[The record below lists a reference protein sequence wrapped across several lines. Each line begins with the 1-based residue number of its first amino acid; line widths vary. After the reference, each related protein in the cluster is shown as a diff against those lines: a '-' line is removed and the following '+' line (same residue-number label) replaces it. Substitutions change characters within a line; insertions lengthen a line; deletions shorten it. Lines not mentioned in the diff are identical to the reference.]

1 MYNPD
6 KVDDYSKK
14 QLAEMIFNG
23 EVSREQV
30 DEDGLFRKHRPL
42 LDEELSLMTQE
53 ELDWTEATTKNTV
66 GSYQVYLEKYNPTI
80 GEGETVTDGWVENTV
95 YIGRHVEDARRLQ
108 TAVKQLD
115 DDEKENEKDKA
126 AWVKAKNA
134 DTIECYIEYISTF
147 DRQPPLYRGQYVD
160 EAKLRINKLQ
170 DNIDWGKAKSL
181 DTKDSYE
188 TYLSKYDSPASSYQ
202 GAYISDAKKAI
213 ERLTPKA
220 EPALD
225 PLRNETED
233 WAKAVRADNIE
244 AYNNYLAKYEF
255 IGGKYVAQA
264 KKAIER
270 LLEEKTW
277 SEASTS
283 NNITGYKKYINIYQN
298 KNGKHLEEAKR
309 KINQLEDDLA
319 WMVATKEDNHS
330 AYQNYISCYDVLAP
344 KYRGRH
350 IEDAKRRIA
359 HLISET
365 DDREWG
371 KACKAD
377 TITAYR
383 LYLSKFGSDN
393 SAQKG
398 KHIEDAKVR
407 INSLMD
413 DACWADTVKQNTHEV
428 YQDYIRKYP
437 QGVHVAEAHKRL
449 RPPVPPRPILKYV
462 LTLLLVSTACI
473 FFGIQY
479 LNKAWPFSQEENTV
493 IPTPIAEVDS
503 LQWAIDNHDIP
514 LLQKY
519 ADLDSTRAYYPLSLE
534 LWMQFKDTL
543 NSLMYIREAIES
555 LTAKGHLYSDY
566 EKHLNAIKEAL
577 DYDNTIGHVTP
588 ALPSNIEE
596 RLMILPKEQAIINKA
611 SAIAKKY
618 SFKYTPNPEILK
630 YIEDDFRRWVKA
642 GDNSPILATKEDCY
656 KAALQL
662 KEDSIVRTKLRMLYK

>member
-66 GSYQVYLEKYNPTI
+66 GSYQVYLEKYNPAI
-80 GEGETVTDGWVENTV
+80 VEGETVTDGWVENTV
-95 YIGRHVEDARRLQ
+95 YIGRHVEDARHLQ
-108 TAVKQLD
+108 TAVKKPD
-115 DDEKENEKDKA
+115 DEEKENEKDKA

-181 DTKDSYE
+181 DTKNSYE

-225 PLRNETED
+225 PLGNETED
-233 WAKAVRADNIE
+233 WA
-244 AYNNYLAKYEF
+244 
-255 IGGKYVAQA
+255 
-264 KKAIER
+264 
-270 LLEEKTW
+270 
-277 SEASTS
+277 
-283 NNITGYKKYINIYQN
+283 
-298 KNGKHLEEAKR
+298 
-309 KINQLEDDLA
+309 
-319 WMVATKEDNHS
+319 
-330 AYQNYISCYDVLAP
+330 
-344 KYRGRH
+344 
-350 IEDAKRRIA
+350 
-359 HLISET
+359 
-365 DDREWG
+365 

-398 KHIEDAKVR
+398 KHIEEAKVR
-407 INSLMD
+407 INNLMD
-413 DACWADTVKQNTHEV
+413 DACWADTVKQNTHEA

-437 QGVHVAEAHKRL
+437 QGVHVSEAHKRL
-449 RPPVPPRPILKYV
+449 RPPVPLRPILKYV
-462 LTLLLVSTACI
+462 LTLLVATACV
-473 FFGIQY
+473 FLGWQY
-479 LNKAWPFSQEENTV
+479 SHTKWPFSQKNDNILTNDS
-493 IPTPIAEVDS
+493 IDYSNSIAKIDS
-503 LQWAIDNHDIP
+503 LQWAIDNHDK
-514 LLQKY
+514 LLLIRYVKV
-519 ADLDSTRAYYPLSLE
+519 DSVRAYFPLAQLLNKEDSANNIDKTLSLLE
-534 LWMQFKDTL
+534 LSNDTFALKLAQNIISDKQSVFYDYLLEQISNVDENSESAENEYLDLYKEFVQHNNWLRSIIFPRIKDYKIFIIKNT
-543 NSLMYIREAIES
+543 AIE
-555 LTAKGHLYSDY
+555 
-566 EKHLNAIKEAL
+566 E
-577 DYDNTIGHVTP
+577 
-588 ALPSNIEE
+588 
-596 RLMILPKEQAIINKA
+596 
-611 SAIAKKY
+611 IAD
-618 SFKYTPNPEILK
+618 S
-630 YIEDDFRRWVKA
+630 YIEDYSMEDVLQTSLYLDWIAQKKA
-642 GDNSPILATKEDCY
+642 LLEASKPAKN
-656 KAALQL
+656 AL
-662 KEDSIVRTKLRMLYK
+662 DSLHNIIKNEL

>member
-66 GSYQVYLEKYNPTI
+66 ESYQVYLEKYNPTI
-80 GEGETVTDGWVENTV
+80 VEGETVTDGWVENTV

-108 TAVKQLD
+108 TAVKKLD
-115 DDEKENEKDKA
+115 DDEKENEKDEA
-126 AWVKAKNA
+126 AWVKAKNT
-134 DTIECYIEYISTF
+134 DTIECYIKYISAF

-170 DNIDWGKAKSL
+170 DSIDWGKAKSL

-202 GAYISDAKKAI
+202 GAYTSDAKKAI

-225 PLRNETED
+225 PHRNETED

-309 KINQLEDDLA
+309 KLNQLEDDLA

-350 IEDAKRRIA
+350 IEDAQKRIA
-359 HLISET
+359 RILSDA
-365 DDREWG
+365 DDKEWK
-371 KACKAD
+371 KACSVN
-377 TITAYR
+377 TINAYQS
-383 LYLSKFGSDN
+383 YLSRFDGCKS
-393 SAQKG
+393 SQKG
-398 KHIEDAKVR
+398 KYEVEANKR
-407 INSLMD
+407 INNLMD
-413 DACWADTVKQNTHEV
+413 EACWADAVKQNTRESYHG
-428 YQDYIRKYP
+428 YQKKYP
-437 QGVHVAEAHKRL
+437 KGIHFNDATRKLSPNSYGCLKNLLWLCLIVIVIFLGWQFVNNNWSFQGKEDI
-449 RPPVPPRPILKYV
+449 VPDID
-462 LTLLLVSTACI
+462 TLIV
-473 FFGIQY
+473 
-479 LNKAWPFSQEENTV
+479 NTSE
-493 IPTPIAEVDS
+493 IT
-503 LQWAIDNHDIP
+503 
-514 LLQKY
+514 
-519 ADLDSTRAYYPLSLE
+519 DLDSIREKKDLE
-534 LWMQFKDTL
+534 IEEKDT
-543 NSLMYIREAIES
+543 S
-555 LTAKGHLYSDY
+555 LTNKSDINDKGHKGSVDLSTGETIAERTVVVSPKRPSNDEAFKKAKANNDFKEMERLAKSGYTPAYIVLARYYLKNPATHHLAYKYAKLAEKAKIKGSDKVLETLKLYDY
-566 EKHLNAIKEAL
+566 E
-577 DYDNTIGHVTP
+577 
-588 ALPSNIEE
+588 
-596 RLMILPKEQAIINKA
+596 
-611 SAIAKKY
+611 
-618 SFKYTPNPEILK
+618 
-630 YIEDDFRRWVKA
+630 
-642 GDNSPILATKEDCY
+642 
-656 KAALQL
+656 
-662 KEDSIVRTKLRMLYK
+662 

>member
-80 GEGETVTDGWVENTV
+80 VEGETVTDGWVENTV
-95 YIGRHVEDARRLQ
+95 YIGRHVEDARHLQ

-147 DRQPPLYRGQYVD
+147 DRQLPLYRGQYVD

-170 DNIDWGKAKSL
+170 DNIDWGKAKLL
-181 DTKDSYE
+181 DTKDSHE

-220 EPALD
+220 EPALN

-264 KKAIER
+264 KKNIER

-413 DACWADTVKQNTHEV
+413 DACWADTVKQNTHEA

-449 RPPVPPRPILKYV
+449 RPPVPPRSILKYV
-462 LTLLLVSTACI
+462 LTLLFVSTACI

-479 LNKAWPFSQEENTV
+479 LNKAWPFSQEEKTV

-503 LQWAIDNHDIP
+503 LQWAIDNQDIP
-514 LLQKY
+514 LLTKY
-519 ADLDSTRAYYPLSLE
+519 AELDSVRAYYPLANCLNNIDSIRNINS
-534 LWMQFKDTL
+534 TL
-543 NSLMYIREAIES
+543 YWLDKILDPSEES
-555 LTAKGHLYSDY
+555 LHQRIINDIQNKELG
-566 EKHLNAIKEAL
+566 AIKSRFSQVNPNSRTAESEYL
-577 DYDNTIGHVTP
+577 SIYTDYVYHFAKLSKHFPRKIFP
-588 ALPSNIEE
+588 YIPIETTAE
-596 RLMILPKEQAIINKA
+596 NYISDRRRHDELQKEIFLEWQVQHDRLEYIKSSILNKA
-611 SAIAKKY
+611 K
-618 SFKYTPNPEILK
+618 EIYDK
-630 YIEDDFRRWVKA
+630 
-642 GDNSPILATKEDCY
+642 
-656 KAALQL
+656 
-662 KEDSIVRTKLRMLYK
+662 

>member
-66 GSYQVYLEKYNPTI
+66 GSYQVYLEKYNLTI
-80 GEGETVTDGWVENTV
+80 VEGETVTDGWVENTV

-188 TYLSKYDSPASSYQ
+188 IYLSKYDSPASSYQ

-220 EPALD
+220 EPTLD

-330 AYQNYISCYDVLAP
+330 AYQNYISCYDVLTP

-359 HLISET
+359 HIISET
-365 DDREWG
+365 DDREWK

-383 LYLSKFGSDN
+383 LYLSKFGSGN

-407 INSLMD
+407 INNLMD
-413 DACWADTVKQNTHEV
+413 DACWADTVKQNTQEA
-428 YQDYIRKYP
+428 YQDYLQKYP
-437 QGVHVAEAHKRL
+437 TGAHVAEAHKRL
-449 RPPVPPRPILKYV
+449 RPPVPPKPIFKYILV
-462 LTLLLVSTACI
+462 LFMSTACV
-473 FFGIQY
+473 FFSWQYLHKKWPFEDEKHKSVMDTVTVVLPTQDSKPESGSEKLQVDTDSVSQDTAEKNKKEVDSTKTTTPPTNSGRSDKSSNRTVPSAKKQKKVPFSIKDYEDLAKSGDTSAYAVLAKKY
-479 LNKAWPFSQEENTV
+479 LNKNNYDKA
-493 IPTPIAEVDS
+493 AY
-503 LQWAIDNHDIP
+503 WA
-514 LLQKY
+514 
-519 ADLDSTRAYYPLSLE
+519 
-534 LWMQFKDTL
+534 
-543 NSLMYIREAIES
+543 
-555 LTAKGHLYSDY
+555 
-566 EKHLNAIKEAL
+566 
-577 DYDNTIGHVTP
+577 
-588 ALPSNIEE
+588 
-596 RLMILPKEQAIINKA
+596 NKA
-611 SAIAKKY
+611 WKANVNRSLAKEVIEHLSDIDYYVGAKY
-618 SFKYTPNPEILK
+618 KKPY
-630 YIEDDFRRWVKA
+630 
-642 GDNSPILATKEDCY
+642 
-656 KAALQL
+656 
-662 KEDSIVRTKLRMLYK
+662 

>member
-53 ELDWTEATTKNTV
+53 ELDWTEVTTKNTV
-66 GSYQVYLEKYNPTI
+66 ESYQAFLEKYNPPI
-80 GEGETVTDGWVENTV
+80 VEGESITDGWVDNTV

-108 TAVKQLD
+108 AVVKRNDDTA
-115 DDEKENEKDKA
+115 KETEKDKA

-134 DTIECYIEYISTF
+134 DTIESYIEYISTF

-202 GAYISDAKKAI
+202 GTYISDAKKAI

-233 WAKAVRADNIE
+233 WAKAVRADNLE

-298 KNGKHLEEAKR
+298 KNGKHLEEAKL

-365 DDREWG
+365 DDREWE
-371 KACKAD
+371 KACKVD
-377 TITAYR
+377 IITAYR

-413 DACWADTVKQNTHEV
+413 DACWADTVKQNTHEA

-437 QGVHVAEAHKRL
+437 QGIHATEAHKRL
-449 RPPVPPRPILKYV
+449 KPPVPPKPMLKNV
-462 LTLLLVSTACI
+462 LALLAAICIVLSTL
-473 FFGIQY
+473 Y
-479 LNKAWPFSQEENTV
+479 LNEKWPFSQRGDV
-493 IPTPIAEVDS
+493 VPTLEVDS
-503 LQWAIDNHDIP
+503 LQWAIDNQDIS
-514 LLQKY
+514 LLTRY
-519 ADLDSTRAYYPLSLE
+519 AELDSARAYYPLALALNAQDSVANVY
-534 LWMQFKDTL
+534 KTL
-543 NSLMYIREAIES
+543 HWLDLVLDHDVNSLHQHIINDIQKQELGKLEARFYVINPNEIDADQKY
-555 LTAKGHLYSDY
+555 LEIYKDY
-566 EKHLNAIKEAL
+566 VYHFK
-577 DYDNTIGHVTP
+577 
-588 ALPSNIEE
+588 
-596 RLMILPKEQAIINKA
+596 RLMIHTPLVIKRFNPIEKMAEAQISDRILHEELRT
-611 SAIAKKY
+611 SILREWEVQY
-618 SFKYTPNPEILK
+618 S
-630 YIEDDFRRWVKA
+630 
-642 GDNSPILATKEDCY
+642 
-656 KAALQL
+656 QL
-662 KEDSIVRTKLRMLYK
+662 DSIFTEYQKF